1 MKRAALAIVCA
12 MALLPVARAQDYP
25 NRAIKIVI
33 PFAAGSGADI
43 LGRYWA
49 TRLAERTGQPSVVD
63 NRPGNIGNLA
73 PGLVKSA
80 RPDGYTLLFS
90 PNSNMAYGIF
100 LMRSPPFDTLKDFTP
115 VHALA
120 QNGFVL
126 TVGPSSPVTSAA
138 DLASLLKSRDRNRD
152 GTTSPAPVLA
162 TEYFRQLGGFQAV
175 RVDYR
180 TAPEAVPDL
189 ANGTLD
195 FMIMDGISAVGLVRN
210 GQLRGLAASTAW
222 RIPSLPDVPTMQEAG
237 FKDFDFAP
245 WWGVYVPAGT
255 PEPVVATLA
264 AHFHAI
270 TSHEDA
276 RTTVAKFAGVPLV
289 HDGRWVTERILA
301 DRKWIEPIIKAAKL
315 EMQD

>member
-1 MKRAALAIVCA
+1 MALGCALAL
-12 MALLPVARAQDYP
+12 ALSVPRVIAQDYP
-25 NRAIKIVI
+25 SRPIRIVI

-49 TRLAERTGQPSVVD
+49 TKLAERTGQPSVVD

-73 PGLVKSA
+73 PGLVKNA
-80 RPDGYTLLFS
+80 RPDGYTILFS
-90 PNSNMAYGIF
+90 PNSNMAFGIF
-100 LMRSPPFDTLKDFTP
+100 LMKSPPFDTLKDFTP

-126 TVGPSSPVTSAA
+126 TVGPSSPVKTAME
-138 DLASLLKSRDRNRD
+138 LASLLKSRDRNRY
-152 GTTSPAPVLA
+152 GTTSPAAVLA
-162 TEYFRQLGGFQAV
+162 TEYFRQLGGFEAV

-195 FMIMDGISAVGLVRN
+195 FMIMDGISAVGLVKN
-210 GQLRGLAASTAW
+210 GSLRGLAVTTAW
-222 RIPSLPDVPTMQEAG
+222 RIASLPDVPTMQEAG

-255 PEPVVATLA
+255 PAHIVETLA
-264 AHFHAI
+264 SHFKAI

-276 RTTVAKFAGVPLV
+276 RAMVAKFAGVPLV
-289 HDGRWVTERILA
+289 RDGKWVAERIVA
-301 DRKWIEPIIKAAKL
+301 DRTWIEPIIKAAKL
-315 EMQD
+315 VPQE

>member
-1 MKRAALAIVCA
+1 MPPAEAL
-12 MALLPVARAQDYP
+12 DYP

-43 LGRYWA
+43 LGRYW
-49 TRLAERTGQPSVVD
+49 TSKLAERTGQPSVVD

-80 RPDGYTLLFS
+80 KPDGYTLLFS
-90 PNSNMAYGIF
+90 PNSNMAFGKF
-100 LMRSPPFDTLKDFTP
+100 LMKNPPFDTLVDFTP

-126 TVGPSSPVTSAA
+126 TVGPNSPVKSAME
-138 DLASLLKSRDRNRD
+138 LALLLRSRDRNRY
-152 GTTSPAPVLA
+152 GTTSPAAVLA

-195 FMIMDGISAVGLVRN
+195 FMIMDGISAVGMVKN
-210 GQLRGLAASTAW
+210 AQLRGLAVTTAW
-222 RIPSLPDVPTMQEAG
+222 RIPSLPDVPTMQESG
-237 FKDFDFAP
+237 FDDFDFAP

-255 PEPVVATLA
+255 PAAIVDSLA
-264 AHFHAI
+264 GHFHAI

-276 RTTVAKFAGVPLV
+276 RVTVARFAGVPLV
-289 HDGRWVTERILA
+289 HDGKWVAAQIEA
-301 DRKWIEPIIKAAKL
+301 DRKRIEPIIKAAKL